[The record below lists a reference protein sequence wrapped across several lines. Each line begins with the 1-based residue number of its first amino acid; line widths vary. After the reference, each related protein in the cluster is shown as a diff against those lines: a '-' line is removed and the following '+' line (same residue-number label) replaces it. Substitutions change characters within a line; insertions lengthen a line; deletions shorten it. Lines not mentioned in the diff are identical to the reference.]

1 MSWTARIASLV
12 PGRAH
17 GELERDPAR
26 SAGDK
31 VLLLRQD
38 QLGEI
43 AVRPAGVV
51 LIEAGPFS
59 HALIQWL
66 GREVPTGLVEWGR
79 TLQWKGREPVLLD
92 SARGEIRH
100 LGAEETPAPWSAPA
114 APAPGEPV
122 TTRDGIGVR
131 LTASVG
137 GARGARRAVATGA
150 AAIGLV
156 RSEYLLPDDGA
167 MPSAAFYRSSVSALL
182 EAAAP
187 LDVTVRLLDLGA
199 DKWPPWLSRGPH
211 GPALCGLHGSRLHA
225 HPPVRGVVGAQL
237 AAVRDLGAAGR
248 LHVLWPSGGRL
259 DEFMHWRDGARS
271 ALPSAVLVGAMV
283 ETPIEMLALDRWG
296 TEADFVAVGCNDL
309 LSHLCGAARDD
320 PRLNALLDPY
330 RPELFRFLADAAGRA
345 GASLER
351 LRLCGVLPQ
360 VEGVL
365 PILIGLGFREFSGET
380 ALIPLLARQVSRTTL
395 GACRDLAETVCA
407 APESRAVRELV
418 GVSAEGPWGL
428 VTDRETNPGATPERI
443 P

>member
-51 LIEAGPFS
+51 LMEAGPFS

-66 GREVPTGLVEWGR
+66 GREVPTGLVEADQ
-79 TLQWKGREPVLLD
+79 TIQWKDREPVLLD
-92 SARGEIRH
+92 SARGEVRP
-100 LGAEETPAPWSAPA
+100 LAAEETPAPWSAPA
-114 APAPGEPV
+114 APTPGEPIA
-122 TTRDGIGVR
+122 TRDGISVR

-137 GARGARRAVATGA
+137 GAPGARRAVVAGA

-167 MPSAAFYRSSVSALL
+167 MPSAAFYRSSLSALL

-187 LDVTVRLLDLGA
+187 LEVTVRLLDLGA
-199 DKWPPWLSRGPH
+199 DKWPPWVSRGRH
-211 GPALCGLHGSRLHA
+211 GAALHGLHGSRLHA
-225 HPPVRGVVGAQL
+225 HSPVRGVVDAQL
-237 AAVRDLGAAGR
+237 AAVRYLGAAGR
-248 LHVLWPSGGRL
+248 LHVLRPSGGRL
-259 DEFMHWRDGARS
+259 DEFMRWRDGARS
-271 ALPSAVLVGAMV
+271 ALPSSVPVGAMV

-309 LSHLCGAARDD
+309 LSHLSGAARDD
-320 PRLNALLDPY
+320 PRLNDLLDPY
-330 RPELFRFLADAAGRA
+330 RPELFRFLEDAAGRA
-345 GASLER
+345 GSSLER

-395 GACRDLAETVCA
+395 GSCRDLAETVCA
-407 APESRAVRELV
+407 APGSRAVRELV
-418 GVSAEGPWGL
+418 GAPIAGPWGL
-428 VTDRETNPGATPERI
+428 VTDRANAPAREA
-443 P
+443 